1 MFKTNLIFY
10 DKISFGKSKYDQ
22 KFFKS
27 KNSVIFEDQAKNIL
41 L

>member
-1 MFKTNLIFY
+1 MFNANLIFY

-27 KNSVIFEDQAKNIL
+27 KNSVIFEDQAKNI
-41 L
+41 